1 MKVIKAIPIRI
12 HLRVAPTRIPNP
24 KPPPPKRLPPLRR
37 SKRRLQRKRP
47 VRKPRRSKRRKK
59 ALTLVT
65 KTTAKTVEARTLKT
79 ARRTHPQTLVQ
90 MRKKSKEDPPR
101 NDHERTERLF
111 LNS

>member
-1 MKVIKAIPIRI
+1 LKVIKAIPTHPRARAKRR
-12 HLRVAPTRIPNP
+12 LKP
-24 KPPPPKRLPPLRR
+24 KPPQPRRLPPLTR

-59 ALTLVT
+59 ALTLAT
-65 KTTAKTVEARTLKT
+65 KAKANKAEARTLKT
-79 ARRTHPQTLVQ
+79 ARRIHPQTLVQ
-90 MRKKSKEDPPR
+90 MMNKRKENPPR